1 MSPPVGSARHI
12 VGGKTIGNERRR
24 RKRLQDSIQGVTRRG
39 GVRRISNTIYNDMR
53 DVLKEFLQQ
62 VIRDVVLY
70 TEHRNAKT
78 VTLHDVL
85 HSLRR
90 RGRTLYGFDQI
101 TWPES
106 EDPED
111 QDNQSRR
118 RHRRLPYRPDRI
130 NV

>member
-1 MSPPVGSARHI
+1 MTLCNSH
-12 VGGKTIGNERRR
+12 
-24 RKRLQDSIQGVTRRG
+24 RKRLRDSIQGVSMLLRLARRG
-39 GVRRISNTIYNDMR
+39 GVARISNSIYDDMR
-53 DVLKEFLQQ
+53 NVLKEFLQQ

-90 RGRTLYGFDQI
+90 RGHTLYGFDQI

-111 QDNQSRR
+111 QDNQKSRR
-118 RHRRLPYRPDRI
+118 RRRVSYRPDRI
-130 NV
+130 YI